1 MKYDYIVLGA
11 GSAGSI
17 MASRLSEDPGV
28 SVLLLEA
35 GPDYPEFERLP
46 DEVKFGFA
54 TATDVITK
62 DHNWE
67 FIGKATDTAPPMR
80 VPRGRVTG
88 GSSAIN
94 GQMFL
99 RGVPEDYDAWAEM
112 GNAGWD
118 FQSVLPYLRMIETD
132 TEYGGD
138 DFHNSGGPIIARRF
152 ARAELL
158 PEQAAFYD
166 AALAAG
172 FPDSPDQN
180 HPEASG
186 IGPSPLNNPNGIR
199 WSTALGYLNPAR
211 HRLNLTIRANALVRR
226 ILFDAPDGGAPRATG
241 VEVESGGERFVA
253 EGGEIIL
260 SAGPVCS
267 PHILMLSGVGPPE
280 QLRAQGVAVVHP
292 LPGVGQ
298 NLRDHPFVPVT
309 FRAQPGHVFRE
320 HDPRLQMMMSWT
332 AAGSPLRN
340 DMIFVMLSYA
350 TEEWTRDP
358 GAGDAAEPIGFR
370 IASGL
375 YLAAG
380 AGELR
385 LQSPDPDRQPL
396 LDYNYFAEEFD
407 LRRMREGVRLIVR
420 LSEHPDLAAQIRE
433 RISPSDAELESDA
446 ALDAFIKR
454 NCTTGHHISGTC
466 KMGPQSDPLAVVDR
480 QGRVHGING
489 LRVVDASIMPDCI
502 RANTN
507 VTTMMIGEKIA
518 DGIRGG
524 G

>member
-17 MASRLSEDPGV
+17 MASRLTEDPSV
-28 SVLLLEA
+28 SALLIEA
-35 GPDYPEFERLP
+35 GPDYPDFERLP
-46 DEVKFGFA
+46 DEVKYGFA

-112 GNAGWD
+112 GNAEWN
-118 FQSVLPYLRMIETD
+118 FQGVLPFLRLIETD
-132 TEYGGD
+132 TEFGGD
-138 DFHNSGGPIIARRF
+138 DFHNSDGPIIARRF
-152 ARAELL
+152 ARGQLM

-186 IGPSPLNNPNGIR
+186 VGPSPLNNPNGIR

-211 HRLNLTIRANALVRR
+211 HRLNLTIRPNTMVRR
-226 ILFDAPDGGAPRATG
+226 ILFEGDSGGAPRAVG
-241 VEVESGGERFVA
+241 VEVESGGERFVV
-253 EGGEIIL
+253 EGNEIIL

-267 PHILMLSGVGPPE
+267 PHILMLSGVGPAG
-280 QLRAQGVAVVHP
+280 QLEAQGVPVVHS

-309 FRAQPGHVFRE
+309 FRTKPGHEFNE
-320 HDPRLQMMMSWT
+320 NDPRLQMMMSWT
-332 AAGSPLRN
+332 AEGSHLRN
-340 DMIFVMLSYA
+340 DMIFVVLSYA
-350 TEEWTRDP
+350 TEEWSRDP
-358 GAGDAAEPIGFR
+358 NSDDAEPIGFR

-375 YLAAG
+375 YLAVG
-380 AGELR
+380 SGELR
-385 LQSPDPDRQPL
+385 LESPDPERQPL

-420 LSEHPDLAAQIRE
+420 LSEHPALAGLIQE
-433 RISPSDAELESDA
+433 RISPIDDDLATDA
-446 ALDAFIKR
+446 ALDAFIRR

-466 KMGPQSDPLAVVDR
+466 KMGSASDPMAVVD
-480 QGRVHGING
+480 QHGRVHGIAG
-489 LRVVDASIMPDCI
+489 LRVVDASVMPDCI

-518 DGIRGG
+518 DFIRNGG
-524 G
+524 

>member
-17 MASRLSEDPGV
+17 MASRLSEDPAV

-46 DEVKFGFA
+46 DEVKYGFA

-99 RGVPEDYDAWAEM
+99 RGVPEDYDGWAEM

-226 ILFDAPDGGAPRATG
+226 ILFDAPAGGAPRATG
-241 VEVESGGERFVA
+241 VEVDSGGERFVA

-280 QLRAQGVAVVHP
+280 QLRAQGVAVVYP

-332 AAGSPLRN
+332 AEGSPLRN

-385 LQSPDPDRQPL
+385 LQSPDPDTQPL

-433 RISPSDAELESDA
+433 RISPSDHELESDD

-454 NCTTGHHISGTC
+454 NGTTGHHISGTC
-466 KMGPQSDPLAVVDR
+466 KMGPSSDPLAVVDR

-518 DGIRGG
+518 AGIRGG